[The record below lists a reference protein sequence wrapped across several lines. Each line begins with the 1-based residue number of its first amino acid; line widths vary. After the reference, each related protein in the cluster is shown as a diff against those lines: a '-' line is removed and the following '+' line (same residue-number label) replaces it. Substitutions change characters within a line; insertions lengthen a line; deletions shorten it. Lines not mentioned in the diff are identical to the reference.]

1 MSDMWYA
8 RLQLIHQFRQKIIKR
23 RINEQFFSS
32 GSEVVVSARIIP
44 GVGTSG
50 GEM

>member
-1 MSDMWYA
+1 LW
-8 RLQLIHQFRQKIIKR
+8 IILAKYEEGTGQMV
-23 RINEQFFSS
+23 NKVKWFKFFSS